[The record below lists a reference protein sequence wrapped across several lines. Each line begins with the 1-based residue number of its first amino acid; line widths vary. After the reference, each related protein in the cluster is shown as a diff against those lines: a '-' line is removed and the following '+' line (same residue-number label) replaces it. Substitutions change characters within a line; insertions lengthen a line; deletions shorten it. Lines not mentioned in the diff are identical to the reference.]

1 MSVMQFEQGARASY
15 TAADDSFVNRIDR
28 LVDALVQ
35 PVPGEELVGS
45 ALEATVGLGAIG
57 AILVSLGPNRV
68 VEAVHTAGAS
78 RDMVT
83 ELGPLAV
90 SEEVPILVA
99 IRSGQPQWVPSLAAL
114 QSRFPVFAS
123 NAMRGRAIA
132 SLPLMLSDDVVVGGL
147 GFTFAEPRS
156 FSDTERA
163 FLLTV
168 ARIVT
173 AAVVRSAD
181 ISRPGPVSSYPG
193 AALFDTLRDAVMV
206 RDDATDR
213 LVYANPAAAELFG
226 RGADWLDHA
235 SMADLIEH
243 IVSGPT
249 EQPLPE
255 RRLPGQRV
263 YSVEIKRPDGQRR
276 WLEVTVSA
284 ATVVGQRAFV
294 AVDITNRAGTT
305 SRSPLSFDDAE
316 RTERERAEREV
327 HDRAVQAVFATSMSL
342 AALSQAVPSSL
353 RDRVESLI
361 VQLDELVIDLNGR

>member
-1 MSVMQFEQGARASY
+1 MSVMQFEQGARASF
-15 TAADDSFVNRIDR
+15 TAADGSFVNRIDR
-28 LVDALVQ
+28 LVDALVE
-35 PVPGEELVGS
+35 PVDGDELVRS
-45 ALEATVGLGAIG
+45 VLEAMAGLGAIG

-114 QSRFPVFAS
+114 QSRFPVFAA
-123 NAMRGRAIA
+123 NAMRGRALA

-181 ISRPGPVSSYPG
+181 IARPGSVSRYPG

-213 LVYANPAAAELFG
+213 LVYANPAAVELFG
-226 RGADWLDHA
+226 RGADWLNHA
-235 SMADLIEH
+235 TVADLVGH
-243 IVSGPT
+243 IVGAPV
-249 EQPLPE
+249 ELP
-255 RRLPGQRV
+255 RPARLFPGQRV
-263 YSVEIKRPDGQRR
+263 YVVDIERPDGQRR
-276 WLEVTVSA
+276 RLEVTVSA
-284 ATVVGQRAFV
+284 ANVVGQRAFV
-294 AVDITNRAGTT
+294 AADITDGVSST
-305 SRSPLSFDDAE
+305 STFPQFDDAE
-316 RTERERAEREV
+316 LAERERAEHES

-342 AALSQAVPSSL
+342 AALSQAVPSRL

-361 VQLDELVIDLNGR
+361 VELDELAIDLNGR